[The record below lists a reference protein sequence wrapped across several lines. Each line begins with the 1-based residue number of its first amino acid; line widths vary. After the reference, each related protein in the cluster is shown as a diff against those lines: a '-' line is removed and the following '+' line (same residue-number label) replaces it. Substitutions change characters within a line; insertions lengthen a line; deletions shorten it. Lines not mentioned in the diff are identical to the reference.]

1 MAYPEEVLKKAR
13 EIFNTRKEDF
23 RLSNEKKRM
32 EIFSKIPQ
40 AASLERE
47 IASTGFRLSKLI
59 LEGRNIEEG
68 LAEIRRFNEEKK
80 KELGDLL
87 VLNGFLRDSLEPKY
101 ICPLCCDTGIKDG
114 KACTCIEKIR
124 RKLMYERLGSFD
136 ETNYPTFEEL
146 KLSYYGDYSPLME
159 KTLNKCRLY
168 ADNFTTD
175 SKSLLFFGGVGLG
188 KTHVSKAIGKI
199 VIDKG
204 FDVFYIPFTTLS
216 QTLENAKFRRNDE
229 SYENYINPI
238 LDCELLILDDV
249 GAEFTSAF
257 TVSLLYEIVNSR
269 LISDKPTI
277 ISTNLNDEM
286 LSERYGERTASRLV
300 CSYDVMLFKGSD
312 IRRKKKFNLE

>member
-1 MAYPEEVLKKAR
+1 MAYPEEILKKAR
-13 EIFNTRKEDF
+13 EVFNARKEDF
-23 RLSNEKKRM
+23 RLSNERKRM
-32 EIFSKIPQ
+32 EIFSKIPE
-40 AASLERE
+40 ADSLERE

-68 LAEIRRFNEEKK
+68 LAEIKSCSEKK
-80 KELGDLL
+80 KKALGDLL
-87 VLNGFLRDSLEPKY
+87 VLNGFARDSLEPKY
-101 ICPLCCDTGIKDG
+101 ICPVCCDTGIKDG
-114 KACTCIEKIR
+114 KACSCIEKIR
-124 RKLMYERLGSFD
+124 RKLMYERLGSFN

-146 KLSYYGDYSPLME
+146 KLSYYGEYAPLME
-159 KTLNKCRLY
+159 KTLSRCFNY
-168 ADNFTTD
+168 AESFSND

-199 VIDKG
+199 AIDRG

-229 SYENYINPI
+229 SYEDFIKPV

-269 LISDKPTI
+269 LISNKPTI

-286 LSERYGERTASRLV
+286 LSERYSERTASRLV

-312 IRRKKKFNLE
+312 IRRKKKFNL